1 MAPLNA
7 LSTSIEAEKNSR
19 SSRSLNRRDA
29 LKLAGATLVAG
40 VGVINSETPA
50 ADLSRLQTHRP
61 KKVIIAGS
69 GIAGLCCAY
78 ELMKRGH
85 EVTVLEAAGRTGGH
99 VRTIRDP
106 LTDGFYFDAGAEHFT
121 KPGYDLYWGY
131 VKEFNLPW
139 LYYPRRENYLR
150 YIDGKLRTEDELHD
164 RRVLSGMGFNARECD
179 YLAREPWW
187 NLAMLY
193 LAPYVEKF
201 KDEYKPFE
209 AGLNHVDDTTLTDVL
224 KKDGAS
230 PAALGFVGGND
241 SALHSIWH
249 AALLRLRGVPL
260 APPKVYR
267 LKGGNS
273 GMTDAFTQRLGE
285 RVRLGCPVT
294 MIEHGSTGV
303 TVHYREFG
311 QERKIDGDYLVSC
324 MLLEM
329 LRQVPVKPAW
339 AEARNY
345 VIQNFKYYT
354 ASRPVFQSRSR
365 FWERDAV
372 SPNVEVGDPALGHYW
387 KIGEDVETTRG
398 LLVSTAQGLTT
409 AEEALAAFHKYYPGK
424 SQDIEQVYVHDWAKD
439 PWAMACEGLNYPP
452 GDLKKFWP
460 LIIEPHGRIYFAGAY
475 ADNLNWGMEAATRSA
490 NRVARA
496 IDAA

>member
-1 MAPLNA
+1 MPPTNGHDN
-7 LSTSIEAEKNSR
+7 SQEAVKESATLR
-19 SSRSLNRRDA
+19 PLNRREA
-29 LKLAGATLVAG
+29 LKLAGATIAAG
-40 VGVINSETPA
+40 AVVVGSTA
-50 ADLSRLQTHRP
+50 ASAEPLRPQTHRP
-61 KKVIIAGS
+61 KKVIIAGG
-69 GIAGLCCAY
+69 GIAGLCCGY

-106 LTDGFYFDAGAEHFT
+106 LADGFYFDAGAEHFT

-131 VKEFNLPW
+131 VNEFNLPW

-150 YIDGKLRTEDELHD
+150 YVGGKLRTEDELHD
-164 RRVLSGMGFNARECD
+164 RRVLSGMGFNARECE
-179 YLAREPWW
+179 YLAKEPWW
-187 NLAMLY
+187 NLSMLY

-209 AGLNHVDDTTLTDVL
+209 AGLNHLDDTTLTDVF

-230 PAALGFVGGND
+230 PAALGHIGGDD

-249 AALLRLRGVPL
+249 AALLHLRGVPL
-260 APPKVYR
+260 APPKVFR

-273 GMTDAFTQRLGE
+273 GMTDAFAQRLGE

-294 MIEHGSTGV
+294 GIEHGATGV
-303 TVHYREFG
+303 TVRYREFG
-311 QERKIDGDYLVSC
+311 QEKNIEGDYLVSC
-324 MLLEM
+324 MSLVM

-339 AEARNY
+339 PDARNY

-387 KIGEDVETTRG
+387 KMGEDVETARG

-409 AEEALAAFHKYYPGK
+409 PEEALAAFNKHYPGK
-424 SQDIEQVYVHDWAKD
+424 SHDIEQVYVHDWASD

-460 LIIEPHGRIYFAGAY
+460 LIIEPHGRIHFAGAY